1 MTFVGL
7 KLPRCFEVLRCVS
20 FLVSRI
26 RTKTSPSQ
34 ATGSPTPTINS
45 STAALMDDNLRS
57 FSSTKASVDSEQL
70 MLHCEELQE
79 EVEQR
84 DTAAREG
91 GRLLLADPAILFEK
105 WKRYGRHSAED
116 DYSFRRRRHAIAEMG
131 LDLGKITE

>member
-1 MTFVGL
+1 
-7 KLPRCFEVLRCVS
+7 
-20 FLVSRI
+20 
-26 RTKTSPSQ
+26 
-34 ATGSPTPTINS
+34 
-45 STAALMDDNLRS
+45 MDDNLRS
-57 FSSTKASVDSEQL
+57 FSSTKASVDSELQQL